1 MSCKVL
7 ELLLLLLIF
16 TRPCHGECSSLAKK
30 EVIEA
35 ALQEKWKICVFF
47 KKN

>member
-1 MSCKVL
+1 MDFMGL

-16 TRPCHGECSSLAKK
+16 WHTRPCHGECSPLAKK

-35 ALQEKWKICVFF
+35 ALQAK
-47 KKN
+47 